1 VINNCKGAKAM
12 SQLATLKLT
21 AAKKPAI
28 QPLIV
33 QQRSKLAKRLFE
45 QMELARSQRDG
56 TAYIQMR
63 VKTITGIDGEPKSIE
78 VHKRVKAWWFTA
90 DNGKLCLLVRYG
102 SKAIELARGKSA
114 VEVTTIDELVS
125 ALATIKAAVEAGEL
139 DAQIQAASSQLRE
152 GFKAVA

>member
-1 VINNCKGAKAM
+1 M

-21 AAKKPAI
+21 AAKKPAT

-33 QQRSKLAKRLFE
+33 QQRSKMTKRLFE

-63 VKTITGIDGEPKSIE
+63 VKTITGIEGELKSIE
-78 VHKRVKAWWFTA
+78 VQKRVKAWWFTA

-102 SKAIELARGKSA
+102 SKVIELARGKTA
-114 VEVTTIDELVS
+114 VEVTTLDELVS

-152 GFKAVA
+152 GFKAAA

>member
-1 VINNCKGAKAM
+1 M

-21 AAKKPAI
+21 AAKKPAT
-28 QPLIV
+28 QPLIM
-33 QQRSKLAKRLFE
+33 QQRSKMAKRLFE

-63 VKTITGIDGEPKSIE
+63 VKTITGIEGELKSIE
-78 VHKRVKAWWFTA
+78 VQKRVKAWWFTA

-102 SKAIELARGKSA
+102 SKVIELARGKTA
-114 VEVTTIDELVS
+114 VEVTTLDELVS

-152 GFKAVA
+152 GFKAAA

>member
-1 VINNCKGAKAM
+1 M

>member
-1 VINNCKGAKAM
+1 M

-21 AAKKPAI
+21 AAKKPAT

-33 QQRSKLAKRLFE
+33 QQRSKMAKRLFE

-63 VKTITGIDGEPKSIE
+63 AKTITGIDGEPKSIE
-78 VHKRVKAWWFTA
+78 VQKRVKAWWFTA

-102 SKAIELARGKSA
+102 SKVIELARGKTA
-114 VEVTTIDELVS
+114 VEVTTLDELVS

-152 GFKAVA
+152 GFKAAA

>member
-1 VINNCKGAKAM
+1 M

-45 QMELARSQRDG
+45 QMELAKSQRDG

-102 SKAIELARGKSA
+102 SKVIELARGKSA
-114 VEVTTIDELVS
+114 VEVTTLDELVS

-152 GFKAVA
+152 GFKATA

>member
-1 VINNCKGAKAM
+1 M
-12 SQLATLKLT
+12 SQLTTLKLT
-21 AAKKPAI
+21 AAKKPAT
-28 QPLIV
+28 QPLIM
-33 QQRSKLAKRLFE
+33 QQRSKMAKRLFE

-63 VKTITGIDGEPKSIE
+63 VKTITGIDGVPKSIE
-78 VHKRVKAWWFTA
+78 VQKRVKAWWFTA

-102 SKAIELARGKSA
+102 SKVIELARGKTA
-114 VEVTTIDELVS
+114 VEVTTLDELVS

-152 GFKAVA
+152 GFKAAA

>member
-1 VINNCKGAKAM
+1 M

-21 AAKKPAI
+21 ATKKPAT
-28 QPLIV
+28 QPLIM
-33 QQRSKLAKRLFE
+33 QQRSKMAKRLFE

-63 VKTITGIDGEPKSIE
+63 DKTITGIDGEPKSIE
-78 VHKRVKAWWFTA
+78 VQKRVKAWWFTA

-102 SKAIELARGKSA
+102 SKVIELARGKTA
-114 VEVTTIDELVS
+114 VEVTTLDELVS

-152 GFKAVA
+152 GFKAAA

>member
-1 VINNCKGAKAM
+1 M

-21 AAKKPAI
+21 AAKKPAT

-33 QQRSKLAKRLFE
+33 QQRSKMAKRLFE

-63 VKTITGIDGEPKSIE
+63 VKTITGIDGEPTSIE
-78 VHKRVKAWWFTA
+78 VQKRVKAWWFTA

-102 SKAIELARGKSA
+102 SKVIELARGKTA
-114 VEVTTIDELVS
+114 VEVTTLDELVS

-152 GFKAVA
+152 GFKAAA

>member
-1 VINNCKGAKAM
+1 M

-21 AAKKPAI
+21 AAKKPAT

-33 QQRSKLAKRLFE
+33 QQRSKMTKRLFE

-78 VHKRVKAWWFTA
+78 VQKRVKAWWFTA

-102 SKAIELARGKSA
+102 SKVIELARGKTA
-114 VEVTTIDELVS
+114 VEVTTLDELVS

-152 GFKAVA
+152 GFKAAA

>member
-1 VINNCKGAKAM
+1 M

-33 QQRSKLAKRLFE
+33 QQRNKMTKRLFE

-102 SKAIELARGKSA
+102 SKAIDLARGKSA
-114 VEVTTIDELVS
+114 VEVTTLDELVS

-152 GFKAVA
+152 GFKAAA

>member
-1 VINNCKGAKAM
+1 M

-21 AAKKPAI
+21 AAKKPAT
-28 QPLIV
+28 QPLIM
-33 QQRSKLAKRLFE
+33 QQRSKMAKRLFE

-78 VHKRVKAWWFTA
+78 VQKRVKAWWFTA

-102 SKAIELARGKSA
+102 SKVIELARGKTA
-114 VEVTTIDELVS
+114 VEVTTLDELVS

-152 GFKAVA
+152 GFKAAA

>member
-1 VINNCKGAKAM
+1 M

-21 AAKKPAI
+21 TAKKPAT
-28 QPLIV
+28 QPLIM
-33 QQRSKLAKRLFE
+33 QQRSKMAKRLFE

-78 VHKRVKAWWFTA
+78 VQKRVKAWWFTA

-102 SKAIELARGKSA
+102 SKVIELARGKTA
-114 VEVTTIDELVS
+114 VEVTTLDELVS

-152 GFKAVA
+152 GFKAAT

>member
-1 VINNCKGAKAM
+1 M

-21 AAKKPAI
+21 AAKKPAT

-78 VHKRVKAWWFTA
+78 VQKRVKAWWFTA

-102 SKAIELARGKSA
+102 SKVIELARGKTA
-114 VEVTTIDELVS
+114 VEVTTLDELVS

-152 GFKAVA
+152 GFKAAA

>member
-1 VINNCKGAKAM
+1 M

-21 AAKKPAI
+21 AAKKPAT

-33 QQRSKLAKRLFE
+33 QQRSKMTKRLFE

-63 VKTITGIDGEPKSIE
+63 VKTITGIEGELKSIE
-78 VHKRVKAWWFTA
+78 VQKRVKAWWFTA

-102 SKAIELARGKSA
+102 SKVIELARGKTA
-114 VEVTTIDELVS
+114 VEVTTLDELVS

-152 GFKAVA
+152 GFKAAT

>member
-1 VINNCKGAKAM
+1 M

-45 QMELARSQRDG
+45 QMELAKSQRDG

-102 SKAIELARGKSA
+102 SKVIELARGKSA
-114 VEVTTIDELVS
+114 VEVTTLDELVL
-125 ALATIKAAVEAGEL
+125 ALTTIKAAVEAGEL

-152 GFKAVA
+152 GFKAAA

>member
-1 VINNCKGAKAM
+1 M

-21 AAKKPAI
+21 SAKKPAI

-152 GFKAVA
+152 GFKAAA

>member
-1 VINNCKGAKAM
+1 M

-21 AAKKPAI
+21 AAKKPAT
-28 QPLIV
+28 QPLIM
-33 QQRSKLAKRLFE
+33 QQRSKMAKRLFE

-78 VHKRVKAWWFTA
+78 VQKRVKAWWFTA

-102 SKAIELARGKSA
+102 SKVIELARGKTA
-114 VEVTTIDELVS
+114 VEVTTLDELVS

-152 GFKAVA
+152 GFKATA

>member
-1 VINNCKGAKAM
+1 M

-21 AAKKPAI
+21 AAKKPAT
-28 QPLIV
+28 QPLIM
-33 QQRSKLAKRLFE
+33 QQRSKMAKRLFE

-63 VKTITGIDGEPKSIE
+63 VKTITGIDGVPKSIE
-78 VHKRVKAWWFTA
+78 VQKRVKAWWFTA

-102 SKAIELARGKSA
+102 SKVIELARGKTA
-114 VEVTTIDELVS
+114 VEVTTLDELVS

-152 GFKAVA
+152 GFKAAA

>member
-1 VINNCKGAKAM
+1 M

-21 AAKKPAI
+21 AAKKPAT

-33 QQRSKLAKRLFE
+33 QQRSKMTKRLFE

-78 VHKRVKAWWFTA
+78 VQKRVKAWWFTA

-102 SKAIELARGKSA
+102 SKVIELARGKTA
-114 VEVTTIDELVS
+114 VEVTTLDELVS

-152 GFKAVA
+152 GFKAAT

>member
-1 VINNCKGAKAM
+1 M

-21 AAKKPAI
+21 AAKKPAT

-33 QQRSKLAKRLFE
+33 QQRSKMAKRLFE

-63 VKTITGIDGEPKSIE
+63 VKTITGIEGEPKSIE
-78 VHKRVKAWWFTA
+78 VQKRVKAWWFTA

-102 SKAIELARGKSA
+102 SKVIELARGKTA
-114 VEVTTIDELVS
+114 VDVTTLDELVS

-152 GFKAVA
+152 GFKAAA

>member
-1 VINNCKGAKAM
+1 M

-33 QQRSKLAKRLFE
+33 QQRSKMAKRLFE

-114 VEVTTIDELVS
+114 VEVTTLDELVS

-152 GFKAVA
+152 GFKAAA

>member
-1 VINNCKGAKAM
+1 M

-45 QMELARSQRDG
+45 QMELAKSQRDG

-102 SKAIELARGKSA
+102 SKVIELARGKSA
-114 VEVTTIDELVS
+114 VEVTTLDELVS
-125 ALATIKAAVEAGEL
+125 ALGTIKAAVEAGEL

-152 GFKAVA
+152 GFKVTA

>member
-1 VINNCKGAKAM
+1 M

-45 QMELARSQRDG
+45 QMELAKSQRDG

-63 VKTITGIDGEPKSIE
+63 IKTITDIDGEPKSIE

-102 SKAIELARGKSA
+102 SKVIELARGKSA
-114 VEVTTIDELVS
+114 VEVTTLDELVL

-152 GFKAVA
+152 GFKATA

>member
-1 VINNCKGAKAM
+1 M

-21 AAKKPAI
+21 SAKKPAI

-63 VKTITGIDGEPKSIE
+63 VKTITGIDGGPKSIE

-152 GFKAVA
+152 GFKAIA

>member
-1 VINNCKGAKAM
+1 M

-21 AAKKPAI
+21 AAKKPAT

-33 QQRSKLAKRLFE
+33 QQRSKMAKRLFE

-78 VHKRVKAWWFTA
+78 VQKRVKAWWFTA

-102 SKAIELARGKSA
+102 SKVIELARGKTA
-114 VEVTTIDELVS
+114 VEVTTLDELVS

-152 GFKAVA
+152 GFKAAA

>member
-1 VINNCKGAKAM
+1 M

-21 AAKKPAI
+21 AAKKPAT
-28 QPLIV
+28 QPLIM
-33 QQRSKLAKRLFE
+33 QQRSKMAKRLFE

-63 VKTITGIDGEPKSIE
+63 VKTITGIEGEPKSIE
-78 VHKRVKAWWFTA
+78 VQKRVKAWWFTA

-102 SKAIELARGKSA
+102 SKVIELARGKTA
-114 VEVTTIDELVS
+114 VEVTTLDELVS

-152 GFKAVA
+152 GFKAAA

>member
-1 VINNCKGAKAM
+1 M

-21 AAKKPAI
+21 AAKKPAT

-33 QQRSKLAKRLFE
+33 QQRSKMTKRLFE

-63 VKTITGIDGEPKSIE
+63 VKTITGIEGEPKSIE
-78 VHKRVKAWWFTA
+78 VQKRVKAWWFTA

-102 SKAIELARGKSA
+102 SKVIELARGKTA
-114 VEVTTIDELVS
+114 VEVTTLDELVS

-152 GFKAVA
+152 GFKATA

>member
-1 VINNCKGAKAM
+1 M

-21 AAKKPAI
+21 AAKKPAT

-33 QQRSKLAKRLFE
+33 QQRSKMAKRLFE

-78 VHKRVKAWWFTA
+78 VQKRVKAWWFTA

-102 SKAIELARGKSA
+102 SKVIELARGKTA
-114 VEVTTIDELVS
+114 VEVTTLDELVS

-152 GFKAVA
+152 GFKATA

>member
-1 VINNCKGAKAM
+1 M

-63 VKTITGIDGEPKSIE
+63 VKTITGIDGAPKSIE

-102 SKAIELARGKSA
+102 SKVIELARGKSA
-114 VEVTTIDELVS
+114 VEVTTLDELVL
-125 ALATIKAAVEAGEL
+125 ALTTIKAAVEAGEL

-152 GFKAVA
+152 GFKAAA

>member
-1 VINNCKGAKAM
+1 M

-21 AAKKPAI
+21 AAKKPAT
-28 QPLIV
+28 QPLIM
-33 QQRSKLAKRLFE
+33 QQRSKMAKRLFE

-78 VHKRVKAWWFTA
+78 VQKRVKAWWFTA

-102 SKAIELARGKSA
+102 SKVIELARGKTA
-114 VEVTTIDELVS
+114 VEVTTLDELVS

-152 GFKAVA
+152 GFKAAT

>member
-1 VINNCKGAKAM
+1 M

-21 AAKKPAI
+21 AAKKPAT

-33 QQRSKLAKRLFE
+33 QQRSKMATRLVE

-56 TAYIQMR
+56 TAHIQMR
-63 VKTITGIDGEPKSIE
+63 VKTITGIEGEPKSIE
-78 VHKRVKAWWFTA
+78 VQKRVKEWWFTA

-102 SKAIELARGKSA
+102 SKVIELARGKTA
-114 VEVTTIDELVS
+114 VEVTTLDELVS

-152 GFKAVA
+152 GFKAAA

>member
-1 VINNCKGAKAM
+1 M

-21 AAKKPAI
+21 AAKKPAT

-33 QQRSKLAKRLFE
+33 QQRSKMAKRLFE

-63 VKTITGIDGEPKSIE
+63 VKTITGIEGEPKSIE
-78 VHKRVKAWWFTA
+78 VQKRVKAWWFTA

-102 SKAIELARGKSA
+102 SKVIELARGKTA
-114 VEVTTIDELVS
+114 VEVTTLDELVS

-152 GFKAVA
+152 GFKAAA

>member
-1 VINNCKGAKAM
+1 M

-21 AAKKPAI
+21 AAKKPAT
-28 QPLIV
+28 QPLIM
-33 QQRSKLAKRLFE
+33 QQRSKMAKRLFE

-63 VKTITGIDGEPKSIE
+63 VKTITSIEGEPKSIE
-78 VHKRVKAWWFTA
+78 VQKRVKEWWFTA

-102 SKAIELARGKSA
+102 SKVIELARGKTA
-114 VEVTTIDELVS
+114 VEVTTLDELVS

-152 GFKAVA
+152 GFKAAA

>member
-1 VINNCKGAKAM
+1 M

-63 VKTITGIDGEPKSIE
+63 VKTITGIDGGPKSIE

-152 GFKAVA
+152 GFKAAA